1 MGMKISKKIAKKNNK
16 NNKHG
21 TFDES
26 QKILEKMGIPK
37 DYKFH
42 NDMVN
47 ILATN
52 SDEMF
57 MRKFNKW
64 HSSLPEIY
72 NNTSGYINKFY
83 NYCFERFRS
92 INPNYAYDSKT
103 HKIRLDKPSEESSD
117 DSKKILDAVP
127 KNPTE
132 AEKKEIS
139 ELKDQVGKLNKIKET
154 ADDIEDK
161 KSKHE
166 NTLKEL
172 SDKLEESQDEQREE
186 LNKKLNEKKAKKS
199 VQKEVNEN
207 KKVEPS
213 EKPKGTGIGIME
225 PKRKMKITIKKINVN
240 EPSEEPKK
248 PKNENINKNENKKAE
263 PETKPNIEPTFD
275 HNKKYTD
282 EELQNFIKEW
292 QEEIEGKK
300 KNPSNEEIMKTFR
313 NFYHASYKSDNM
325 KKDEFLSYLEIVVND
340 GRFIKE
346 KELIK
351 DKMYKSTGE
360 KALIE
365 DISLNIFND
374 EFKNKVKF
382 LDDEFGFFRD
392 KFERYME
399 NNHPGFKIGDYV
411 SDTDKLENDL
421 KRLIKSI
428 DFEWNIKTTNKL
440 NEILAKYG
448 FEIKSITPGTG
459 NTIVFYDFNKP
470 YERDREDREDG
481 KIDNDPANSK
491 TFFSYDI
498 HEIYRIIE
506 KGLKIKLSTEAKND
520 IESIVRT
527 ETSNLINHLNI
538 SHGSSDIQNVIE
550 KIEKYISSR
559 MKDKSKPFKFTE
571 SNRYKLKEL
580 LKRFLNTRNN
590 GQK

>member
-1 MGMKISKKIAKKNNK
+1 MNQEQIKMGMKISKKIAKKNNK

-21 TFDES
+21 TLKEN
-26 QKILEKMGIPK
+26 QELLN
-37 DYKFH
+37 KFGVPENSKFR
-42 NDMVN
+42 NDMLG
-47 ILATN
+47 ILAAN
-52 SDEMF
+52 SDKMF

-64 HSSLPEIY
+64 YSSSREIY
-72 NNTSGYINKFY
+72 NNLSDYMVNFFM
-83 NYCFERFRS
+83 YCLERFRS
-92 INPNYAYDSKT
+92 INPDYHYNIKFR
-103 HKIRLDKPSEESSD
+103 KIILDEPSEESTE
-117 DSKKILDAVP
+117 KINAVP

-139 ELKDQVGKLNKIKET
+139 ELKDEAAQLKKIEET
-154 ADDIEDK
+154 ADDVEDK

-186 LNKKLNEKKAKKS
+186 LNKKLNEKKAKKNALGKLIDFGKGAAKGAAKGVKKALS
-199 VQKEVNEN
+199 PVVKVADSLVTALVEPIQIPKKEEEN
-207 KKVEPS
+207 KKVEP
-213 EKPKGTGIGIME
+213 ETK
-225 PKRKMKITIKKINVN
+225 
-240 EPSEEPKK
+240 
-248 PKNENINKNENKKAE
+248 
-263 PETKPNIEPTFD
+263 PETKPTFD
-275 HNKKYTD
+275 INKEYD
-282 EELQNFIKEW
+282 EEELQKFIKEW

-300 KNPSNEEIMKTFR
+300 KNPSNEELMKTFLNYDHR
-313 NFYHASYKSDNM
+313 SYKTVNM
-325 KKDEFLSYLEIVVND
+325 KKDEFISYLEIVVND

-351 DKMYKSTGE
+351 KKLYESTGQ

-365 DISLNIFND
+365 DISLNVFNN
-374 EFKNKVKF
+374 EFKNRVKF
-382 LDDEFGFFRD
+382 LDDDFGFFRY
-392 KFERYME
+392 KFETYME
-399 NNHPGFKIGDYV
+399 NNLPGFKIGDYV
-411 SDTDKLENDL
+411 SDTDKLANDL

-428 DFEWNIKTTNKL
+428 DFEWNYKTTDKL
-440 NEILAKYG
+440 NEILDKYG
-448 FEIKSITPGTG
+448 FKIKSITPRTG
-459 NTIVFYDFNKP
+459 NTIVFYDFNEQ
-470 YERDREDREDG
+470 YEKDRKDRENG

-498 HEIYRIIE
+498 HEIYHIIE

-559 MKDKSKPFKFTE
+559 MKDKSKSFKFTE
-571 SNRYKLKEL
+571 SNRYRLKEL

>member
-1 MGMKISKKIAKKNNK
+1 MNQEQIKMGMKISKKIAKKNNK

-21 TFDES
+21 TLKENQELLNKF
-26 QKILEKMGIPK
+26 GVPK
-37 DYKFH
+37 YSKFR
-42 NDMVN
+42 NDMLG
-47 ILATN
+47 ILAAN
-52 SDEMF
+52 SDNMF
-57 MRKFNKW
+57 MKKFNSW
-64 HSSLPEIY
+64 YSSSREIY
-72 NNTSGYINKFY
+72 NNSSDYMVNFFM
-83 NYCFERFRS
+83 YCLERFRS
-92 INPNYAYDSKT
+92 INPDYHYNIKSR
-103 HKIRLDKPSEESSD
+103 KIILDEPSEESTE
-117 DSKKILDAVP
+117 KINAVP

-154 ADDIEDK
+154 ADDVEDK

-186 LNKKLNEKKAKKS
+186 LNKKLNEKKAKKNALGKLIDFGKGVKKAAS
-199 VQKEVNEN
+199 VVVKGAAKGVDSFVTALVEPIQIPKKAEENKKEEGKISTANN
-207 KKVEPS
+207 KKVEP
-213 EKPKGTGIGIME
+213 K
-225 PKRKMKITIKKINVN
+225 
-240 EPSEEPKK
+240 
-248 PKNENINKNENKKAE
+248 
-263 PETKPNIEPTFD
+263 TKLNIEPGKILTEED
-275 HNKKYTD
+275 LNKIV
-282 EELQNFIKEW
+282 EEF
-292 QEEIEGKK
+292 EEEKR
-300 KNPSNEEIMKTFR
+300 NPSNEKIMKTFE
-313 NFYHASYKSDNM
+313 NYPNSSYETKNM
-325 KKDEFLSYLEIVVND
+325 KKDEFKSYLEMVVND

-351 DKMYKSTGE
+351 DKMYKSTGQ
-360 KALIE
+360 KALIK
-365 DISLNIFND
+365 DISDIFNSK
-374 EFKNKVKF
+374 EFQNKVKF
-382 LDDEFGFFRD
+382 LDDEFGLFRD

-399 NNHPGFKIGDYV
+399 NNLPGFKIGDYV

-428 DFEWNIKTTNKL
+428 DFEWNYKTTDKL

-459 NTIVFYDFNKP
+459 NTIVFYDFNEQ
-470 YERDREDREDG
+470 YEKDRKDREKG

-491 TFFSYDI
+491 EFFSYDI

-506 KGLKIKLSTEAKND
+506 KGLKIKLSTEVKND

-538 SHGSSDIQNVIE
+538 SHGSSDIQNIIE
-550 KIEKYISSR
+550 QIEKYISSR
-559 MKDKSKPFKFTE
+559 MKDKSKSFKFTE
-571 SNRYKLKEL
+571 SNRYRLKEL